1 MNSIT
6 DCQDYLNFLVH
17 NKILIA
23 LAAVALAIQTE
34 IELGLSPAFQP
45 FLLIIFFATIFEY
58 NLQPAIFVITNAT
71 NQDDK
76 KQQRKKLT
84 AQMVFFLLIPALIV
98 IVTFFFFINKNSQW
112 VLLMLG
118 LFTLA
123 YSIPLIQI
131 KKKFYSLRDI
141 PFLKIFLIAFVWST
155 STVVLPALQTNLTLR
170 SADLLLIFIQRF
182 LFVFVITMPFDI
194 RDLDKDKLS
203 GIKTIPMLLGIKK
216 ATNLSVLC
224 LIIFIVLC
232 IAQYSD
238 KKKFVLAA
246 MIISAFST
254 YLFMKLEKVKKSRYY
269 HDFVLDGSLL
279 LQAILVVLFYCISLL
294 G

>member
-1 MNSIT
+1 LNSIT

>member
-1 MNSIT
+1 
-6 DCQDYLNFLVH
+6 
-17 NKILIA
+17 
-23 LAAVALAIQTE
+23 
-34 IELGLSPAFQP
+34 
-45 FLLIIFFATIFEY
+45 
-58 NLQPAIFVITNAT
+58 
-71 NQDDK
+71 
-76 KQQRKKLT
+76 
-84 AQMVFFLLIPALIV
+84 MVFFLLIPALIV

>member
-58 NLQPAIFVITNAT
+58 NLQPAIFVVTNAT